1 MKAGTGRCWKC
12 HVARESWPP
21 LPLPA
26 TADDIWPE
34 FLRINLFAK
43 LLLLF
48 FITIIVVFTLD
59 CGRDARRR
67 QEGFCVWMH
76 TWVPPPPPHPPAAS
90 LYLAQIAR
98 CGGGGACLSTRQAD
112 TQRGH
117 DPSLGAWARPPAS
130 GSGARVLPPD
140 QHWPWPTT
148 SALRPWALLG
158 AQRTEPS
165 CWKPR

>member
-1 MKAGTGRCWKC
+1 MKAGTGRWWKR

-34 FLRINLFAK
+34 FLRLNLFAK

-67 QEGFCVWMH
+67 QEGFCVWTH
-76 TWVPPPPPHPPAAS
+76 TWIPPPPRPPAAS
-90 LYLAQIAR
+90 LYLAQHD
-98 CGGGGACLSTRQAD
+98 GGEEGPVCQHGRQTHKGD
-112 TQRGH
+112 TI
-117 DPSLGAWARPPAS
+117 
-130 GSGARVLPPD
+130 
-140 QHWPWPTT
+140 
-148 SALRPWALLG
+148 RPWGHEPGRLPLALGPGFSRLTG
-158 AQRTEPS
+158 TGPGPGP
-165 CWKPR
+165 PRLP

>member
-59 CGRDARRR
+59 CSRDARRR

-76 TWVPPPPPHPPAAS
+76 TWVPPSPCCQSVFSSESTLWVRRGLSVNTAGRHTKGTRSIPGGMGPAACLWLWGQGS
-90 LYLAQIAR
+90 PAWPALALAHHV
-98 CGGGGACLSTRQAD
+98 CLEA
-112 TQRGH
+112 
-117 DPSLGAWARPPAS
+117 LGPP
-130 GSGARVLPPD
+130 GSPEDR
-140 QHWPWPTT
+140 TF
-148 SALRPWALLG
+148 LLE
-158 AQRTEPS
+158 A
-165 CWKPR
+165 